1 MCYKN
6 GEGVGRATAAA
17 AAAEAAEVAEDES
30 NERVVVAAAAE
41 KGAPSTSTSASTTT
55 TSGLDPEVA
64 AAAAADWASI
74 PWMTYRRG
82 FPPIREESASFDDE
96 GGGGG
101 GGGGGDTSG
110 DGSSGERSGGG
121 GGAETRAL
129 NQSQNQRGLTSD
141 VGWGCTLRSGQML
154 LAAAAQR
161 VAVGRHWRRETT
173 RAAARARLPPA
184 LEDALA
190 LFADEPGAPLSV
202 HSLLAAPGVAARLKA
217 ERRRRRRRRK
227 KRREEA
233 ERSREADRSES
244 GSEASS
250 SSGGGSGSGSDDD
263 EEEEENDGEDG
274 EGSSSRF
281 RGLTPGEWLG
291 PYTFCRAAE
300 AALRD
305 AWPSGEGGAG
315 GGGGRGGDP
324 PMRVLVV
331 GGGGGGAPALDP
343 GAAARSS
350 LPPHSPPSPSPLS
363 PPPPPPPPSSS
374 AVPLL
379 VLVPV
384 QAGLG
389 RRINPVYAQQVAAAL
404 RWPQSV
410 GVVGGRRGA
419 SLYFVGTASL
429 RGGSGPGRASS
440 SSSSSPFAANE
451 RSLPSREASEG
462 DDLGLLY
469 LDPHVPRPAVLLSSS
484 RDLEHH
490 HHRHHRQRLQH
501 SPASSRTRGVGAA
514 KASPPPAAPPP
525 PPAAPTPAIDPSDFF
540 SDAPPARPLPLC
552 SADPSLALGFLCAD
566 DEDYGDLVARAA
578 RLAARNPRWPLV
590 SVMAAAPKGEEEE
603 EERKGGGM
611 RRRRASPS
619 LAPLSRGQER
629 HSQQERED
637 AGDWELL

>member
-6 GEGVGRATAAA
+6 GEGETAAA
-17 AAAEAAEVAEDES
+17 AAAAAAAAVAAAAAAEDES
-30 NERVVVAAAAE
+30 NERVVVAASAGGNDN
-41 KGAPSTSTSASTTT
+41 KGASASTSAPTT

-64 AAAAADWASI
+64 AAAASDWASI

-82 FPPIREESASFDDE
+82 FPPIRESAAFDGE

-101 GGGGGDTSG
+101 GG
-110 DGSSGERSGGG
+110 ERSR
-121 GGAETRAL
+121 GAKDQND
-129 NQSQNQRGLTSD
+129 NQKGLTSD

-184 LEDALA
+184 LEEALG

-202 HSLLAAPGVAARLKA
+202 HSLLAAPGVAARRRA
-217 ERRRRRRRRK
+217 ERRRE
-227 KRREEA
+227 KREL

-250 SSGGGSGSGSDDD
+250 GSGSDDD
-263 EEEEENDGEDG
+263 DGEIGGDSEG
-274 EGSSSRF
+274 ENSSQRF

-291 PYTFCRAAE
+291 PSTFCRAAE

-305 AWPSGEGGAG
+305 AWPSSSPSSGG
-315 GGGGRGGDP
+315 P

-343 GAAARSS
+343 GAAAK
-350 LPPHSPPSPSPLS
+350 
-363 PPPPPPPPSSS
+363 SSS
-374 AVPLL
+374 FSLSSCSSSAAAAVPLL

-384 QAGLG
+384 QAGFG
-389 RRINPVYAQQVAAAL
+389 RSINPVYAPQVAAAL

-429 RGGSGPGRASS
+429 SSSSSSNSTSS
-440 SSSSSPFAANE
+440 SSSSSANE
-451 RSLPSREASEG
+451 RNLAGGAEAER

-469 LDPHVPRPAVLLSSS
+469 LDPHVPRPAVLLPRSSSGGGGGGHHSRCSSTSSS
-484 RDLEHH
+484 R
-490 HHRHHRQRLQH
+490 
-501 SPASSRTRGVGAA
+501 ARGVGAA
-514 KASPPPAAPPP
+514 GAPPP
-525 PPAAPTPAIDPSDFF
+525 PSPHPAPSIDPADFF
-540 SDAPPARPLPLC
+540 SDSPPARPLPLC

-566 DEDYGDLVARAA
+566 DEDYEDLVARVA

-590 SVMAAAPKGEEEE
+590 SVLRSGSASSSP
-603 EERKGGGM
+603 GGGH
-611 RRRRASPS
+611 RRRRRSPS
-619 LAPLSRGQER
+619 VPL
-629 HSQQERED
+629 QQERED